1 VKYAFIEQHEREFR
15 VVVMC
20 RVLGVSTSGYY
31 DWRRRGPSQQAQR
44 RAVLDELIRDAFFL
58 EKCRAGS
65 PRVYRR
71 LKAAGIQVGED
82 LVAKRMKVMG
92 LRAKAKRKFKATTN
106 SNHKLPVAPNLL
118 NRDFAASAPNQKWVG
133 DITYLATPEGW
144 LYLAVFIDLYSR
156 KVVGWSMSERMT
168 SDLVCDALKM
178 AWFRCK
184 RPSGV
189 IVHTDRGSQYCSGAF
204 QALLRK
210 YGMRSSMSRKGDC
223 WDNAVAESFFHSFK
237 VEAVQGEVFAS
248 RAAMRKAVFEYVE
261 VYYNRQRLHS
271 ALGYMSPEQFEAR
284 KVA

>member
-1 VKYAFIEQHEREFR
+1 MKYAFIEQHEREFR
-15 VVVMC
+15 VVAMC

-31 DWRRRGPSQQAQR
+31 GWRKRGPSQQAQR

-58 EKCRAGS
+58 EKGRAGS

-71 LKAAGIQVGED
+71 LKAEGIHISED
-82 LVAKRMKVMG
+82 FVAKRMKSMG

-118 NRDFAASAPNQKWVG
+118 NRDFTASAPNQKWVG

-168 SDLVCDALKM
+168 ANLACDALKM

-184 RPSGV
+184 RPTGV
-189 IVHTDRGSQYCSGAF
+189 IVHTDRGSQYCSNDF
-204 QALLRK
+204 QGLLGQ
-210 YGMRSSMSRKGDC
+210 YEMRSSMSRKGDC

-237 VEAVQGEVFAS
+237 VEAVQGEVFTS
-248 RAAMRKAVFEYVE
+248 RAAMREAVFEYVE

-271 ALGYMSPEQFEAR
+271 SLGYMSPEQFEAR